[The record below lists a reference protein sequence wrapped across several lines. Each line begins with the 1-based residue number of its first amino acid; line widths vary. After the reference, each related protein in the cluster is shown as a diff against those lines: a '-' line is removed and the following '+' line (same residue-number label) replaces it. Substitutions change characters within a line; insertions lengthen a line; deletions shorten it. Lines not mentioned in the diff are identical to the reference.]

1 MRRREFISL
10 FGSAAVAPAMLWPF
24 AALAQQ
30 PPMPVIGFLNSGS
43 RELFAVRVAAFHQG
57 LNDTGFVEGRNVA
70 VEYQWAQGQ
79 YDRLPALAADLV
91 RRQVAVIAATGGIPS
106 ALAAKAATSTIPI
119 VFVAGSDPIKFGVV
133 TSLSRPDSNLTGLTV
148 FTAELVPKRLELLHQ
163 VVRKA
168 ATVALLVNPTN
179 AVTEIVQRDVQE
191 AARTLGLQLNVVHAS
206 AEPDLDKVFAT
217 LDQLRAGALVIGTDA
232 FFDGQSERLAALA
245 ARHAMPTIYQTREFA
260 VAGGLMSYGGSLP
273 DAYRKAGVYT
283 GRVLKGE
290 KPADLPVMQSTKVEL
305 IINLKTA
312 KALGIEI
319 PAALLATADEVI
331 E

>member
-1 MRRREFISL
+1 MQRRTFITL
-10 FGSAAVAPAMLWPF
+10 VGGAAVAWPF
-24 AALAQQ
+24 AARAQQ
-30 PPMPVIGFLNSGS
+30 PAMPVIGFLNSGS
-43 RELFAVRVAAFHQG
+43 RELFAARVAAFHRG
-57 LNDTGFVEGRNVA
+57 LNDTGFVEGRNVTI
-70 VEYQWAQGQ
+70 EYRWAQGQ
-79 YDRLPALAADLV
+79 YDRLPALASDLV

-133 TSLSRPDSNLTGLTV
+133 TSLSRPDGNLTGLTA
-148 FTAELVPKRLELLHQ
+148 FTSELVPKRLELLHQ

-206 AEPDLDKVFAT
+206 VEPDLDKVFAT
-217 LDQLRAGALVIGTDA
+217 LGQLRAGALVIGTDT

-245 ARHAMPTIYQTREFA
+245 VRHAMPTIYQTREFA
-260 VAGGLMSYGGSLP
+260 AAGGLMSYGGSLP
-273 DAYRKAGVYT
+273 DAYRKAGVYV

-305 IINLKTA
+305 MINLKTA

>member
-1 MRRREFISL
+1 
-10 FGSAAVAPAMLWPF
+10 VA
-24 AALAQQ
+24 
-30 PPMPVIGFLNSGS
+30 I
-43 RELFAVRVAAFHQG
+43 
-57 LNDTGFVEGRNVA
+57 
-70 VEYQWAQGQ
+70 EYRWAQGQ

-91 RRQVAVIAATGGIPS
+91 HRRVAVIAATGGIPS
-106 ALAAKAATSTIPI
+106 ALAAKAATSKVPI
-119 VFVAGSDPIKFGVV
+119 VFVAGSDPIKFGIV
-133 TSLSRPDSNLTGLTV
+133 TSLNRPDSNITGLTA
-148 FTAELVPKRLELLHQ
+148 FTSELVPKRLELLHE
-163 VVRKA
+163 VVQSA
-168 ATVALLVNPTN
+168 ATVALLVNQTN

-206 AEPDLDKVFAT
+206 VEPDLDKVFAT
-217 LDQLRAGALVIGTDA
+217 LGQLRTAALVIGTDT

-245 ARHAMPTIYQTREFA
+245 VHHALPTIYQTREFA
-260 VAGGLMSYGGSLP
+260 AAGGLMSYGGSLT
-273 DAYRKAGVYT
+273 DAYRKAGVYI

-319 PAALLATADEVI
+319 PASLLATSDDVI

>member
-1 MRRREFISL
+1 MRRREFIGL
-10 FGSAAVAPAMLWPF
+10 VGGAVAWPIK
-24 AALAQQ
+24 ARAQQ
-30 PPMPVIGFLNSGS
+30 PAMPVVGFLNSGS
-43 RELFAVRVAAFHQG
+43 RELFAARVAAFHQG

-70 VEYQWAQGQ
+70 IEYQWAQGQ
-79 YDRLPALAADLV
+79 YDRLPMLAADLV

-133 TSLSRPDSNLTGLTV
+133 TSLSRPDGNLTGLTV
-148 FTAELVPKRLELLHQ
+148 FTSELVPKRLELLHE
-163 VVRKA
+163 VVKKA
-168 ATVALLVNPTN
+168 ASIALLVNPAN
-179 AVTEIVQRDVQE
+179 VVAESVQRDVQE

-217 LDQLRAGALVIGTDA
+217 LNQLRAGALVIGTDPL
-232 FFDGQSERLAALA
+232 FDGQSERLAALA
-245 ARHAMPTIYQTREFA
+245 VQYAMPTIYQTREFA
-260 VAGGLMSYGGSLP
+260 AAGGLMSYGGSLT
-273 DAYRKAGVYT
+273 DAYRKAGVYI

-319 PAALLATADEVI
+319 PASLLATADEMI

>member
-1 MRRREFISL
+1 MQRRTFITL
-10 FGSAAVAPAMLWPF
+10 VGGAAVAWPF
-24 AALAQQ
+24 AARAQQ
-30 PPMPVIGFLNSGS
+30 PAMPVIGFLNSGS
-43 RELFAVRVAAFHQG
+43 RELFAVRVAAFHRG
-57 LNDTGFVEGRNVA
+57 LNDTGFVEGRNVTI
-70 VEYQWAQGQ
+70 EYRWAQGQ
-79 YDRLPALAADLV
+79 YDRLPALASDLV

-133 TSLSRPDSNLTGLTV
+133 TSLSRPDGNLTGLTA
-148 FTAELVPKRLELLHQ
+148 FTSELVPKRLELLHQ

-168 ATVALLVNPTN
+168 ATIALLVNPTN

-191 AARTLGLQLNVVHAS
+191 AARSLGLQLNVVHAS
-206 AEPDLDKVFAT
+206 VEPDLDKVFAT
-217 LDQLRAGALVIGTDA
+217 LEQLRAGALVIGTDT

-245 ARHAMPTIYQTREFA
+245 VRHAMPTIYQTREFA
-260 VAGGLMSYGGSLP
+260 AAGGLMSYGGSLP
-273 DAYRKAGVYT
+273 DAYRKAGVYV

-290 KPADLPVMQSTKVEL
+290 KPADMPVMQSTKVEL

-312 KALGIEI
+312 KALGIEV
-319 PAALLATADEVI
+319 PASLLATADEVI

>member
-1 MRRREFISL
+1 MRRRDFISVI
-10 FGSAAVAPAMLWPF
+10 FGAAAWPLQ
-24 AALAQQ
+24 AYAQQ
-30 PPMPVIGFLNSGS
+30 SAPIRRLGALLLYS
-43 RELFAVRVAAFHQG
+43 EDDAVGQQFVAAFVQG
-57 LNDTGFVEGRNVA
+57 L
-70 VEYQWAQGQ
+70 
-79 YDRLPALAADLV
+79 ADAGWHDGDNIHIDY
-91 RRQVAVIAATGGIPS
+91 RWPS

-119 VFVAGSDPIKFGVV
+119 VFVAGADPIKFGVV

-148 FTAELVPKRLELLHQ
+148 FTSELVPKRLELLHQ
-163 VVRKA
+163 VAQNA

-206 AEPDLDKVFAT
+206 VEPDLDKVFAT

-260 VAGGLMSYGGSLP
+260 AAGGLMSYGGSLP
-273 DAYRKAGVYT
+273 DAYRKAGVYV

>member
-1 MRRREFISL
+1 
-10 FGSAAVAPAMLWPF
+10 MLWPF
-24 AALAQQ
+24 AALSQQ
-30 PPMPVIGFLNSGS
+30 PAMPVIGFLNSGS
-43 RELFAVRVAAFHQG
+43 RELFAARVAAFHQG

-70 VEYQWAQGQ
+70 IEYQWAQGQ
-79 YDRLPALAADLV
+79 YDRLPTLASDLV

-133 TSLSRPDSNLTGLTV
+133 TSLSRPDGNITGLTV
-148 FTAELVPKRLELLHQ
+148 FTSELVPKRLELLHQ
-163 VVRKA
+163 VVQKT

-179 AVTEIVQRDVQE
+179 AVTEIVQRELKE

-206 AEPDLDKVFAT
+206 AEPDLEKVFAT
-217 LDQLRAGALVIGTDA
+217 LDELRVGALVIGTDT

-273 DAYRKAGVYT
+273 DAYRKAGVYI

-290 KPADLPVMQSTKVEL
+290 KPTDLPVMQSTKLEL

>member
-1 MRRREFISL
+1 MQRRTFITL
-10 FGSAAVAPAMLWPF
+10 VGGAAVAWPF
-24 AALAQQ
+24 AARAQQ
-30 PPMPVIGFLNSGS
+30 PAMPVIGFLNSGS
-43 RELFAVRVAAFHQG
+43 RELFAARVAAFHRG
-57 LNDTGFVEGRNVA
+57 LNDTGFVEGRNVTI
-70 VEYQWAQGQ
+70 EYRWAQGQ
-79 YDRLPALAADLV
+79 YDRLPALASDLV

-133 TSLSRPDSNLTGLTV
+133 TSLSRPDGNLTGLTA
-148 FTAELVPKRLELLHQ
+148 FTSELVPKRLELLHQ

-206 AEPDLDKVFAT
+206 VEPDLDKVFAT
-217 LDQLRAGALVIGTDA
+217 LGQLRAGALVIGTDT

-245 ARHAMPTIYQTREFA
+245 VRHAMPTIYQTREFA
-260 VAGGLMSYGGSLP
+260 AAGGLMSYGGSLP
-273 DAYRKAGVYT
+273 DAYRKAGVYV

>member
-1 MRRREFISL
+1 MRRREFITL
-10 FGSAAVAPAMLWPF
+10 AGVAVTAWPIL
-24 AALAQQ
+24 ARAQQ
-30 PPMPVIGFLNSGS
+30 PAMPVIGFLHSGS
-43 RELFAVRVAAFHQG
+43 LELFAARVAAFHQG

-70 VEYQWAQGQ
+70 IEYRWAQGQ

-91 RRQVAVIAATGGIPS
+91 HRRVAVIAATGGIPS

-133 TSLSRPDSNLTGLTV
+133 TSLSRPDSNITGLTA
-148 FTAELVPKRLELLHQ
+148 FTSELVPKRLELLHQ
-163 VVRKA
+163 VVQKA

-206 AEPDLDKVFAT
+206 VEPDLDKVFAT
-217 LDQLRAGALVIGTDA
+217 LGQLRAGALVIGTDT

-245 ARHAMPTIYQTREFA
+245 VHHALPTIYQTREFA
-260 VAGGLMSYGGSLP
+260 AAGGLMSYGGSLP
-273 DAYRKAGVYT
+273 DAYRKAGVYV